1 VAKVEPEVRAVSSK
15 RGTVMSQRTLKE
27 EEVAEPIEMVKRA
40 AKAYIHGIDPA
51 PQPGVLARGE
61 R

>member
-1 VAKVEPEVRAVSSK
+1 VAGVEPGVRAVSSK
-15 RGTVMSQRTLKE
+15 RGTVMSQRTLTD

-40 AKAYIHGIDPA
+40 AKSYIPGIDP
-51 PQPGVLARGE
+51 PQLGVLARGE